1 MCSRIRFKSQQS
13 RWDCA
18 GWKHEQRSSPFCS
31 LWLGS
36 QSLRGGA
43 VFAQRQYVECT
54 TVFSILSRIPQLIF
68 HWPQMLC
75 FGVVIS
81 CKLIG
86 FERQQGGWLDGV
98 VPHPSTPQD
107 CSTSLVV
114 APAFCN
120 LPSLG
125 SLELVIVTSLAKMTV
140 PTVSALAQGPVT
152 EESWWK
158 RYRKGWCEH

>member
-1 MCSRIRFKSQQS
+1 MGLCRMKAWTEKRSFLLTVTQIPESE
-13 RWDCA
+13 RW
-18 GWKHEQRSSPFCS
+18 GS
-31 LWLGS
+31 LCPKTICWMHYS
-36 QSLRGGA
+36 
-43 VFAQRQYVECT
+43 VFHSVTYP
-54 TVFSILSRIPQLIF
+54 SIDF

-140 PTVSALAQGPVT
+140 PTVSALAQGPVA

-158 RYRKGWCEH
+158 RYRKGWCAH